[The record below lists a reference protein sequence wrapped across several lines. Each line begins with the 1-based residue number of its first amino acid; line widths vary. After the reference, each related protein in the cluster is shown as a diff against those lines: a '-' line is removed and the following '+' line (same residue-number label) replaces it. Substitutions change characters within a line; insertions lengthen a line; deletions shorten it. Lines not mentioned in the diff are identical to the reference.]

1 MGLLTP
7 YETYNMFMSLKFHFS
22 QKRYDF
28 FRYNGKVNTSLA
40 SFEQKKD
47 RWHYAKLSK
56 IIKDDHMQDFL
67 IANFLK
73 DKKWVGEFLE
83 DDAYDNYTAYL
94 KRKQSLTYTF
104 ENELDFL
111 LKSSTPKDLFKVK
124 SGQYPPILQDYLSG
138 GISLETLSIMNTFFC
153 FDQAFDNKL
162 GKDDVIWSRIRLHM
176 QKLHPFLF
184 YDKEKVK
191 FILKSRILNT

>member
-1 MGLLTP
+1 MGQLTP
-7 YETYNMFMSLKFHFS
+7 FETYNMFMSLKFHFS
-22 QKRYDF
+22 QKRYDY

-40 SFEQKKD
+40 AFEQKKD

-56 IIKDDHMQDFL
+56 YNPDALQDYL

-73 DKKWVGEFLE
+73 GKKWVGEFLE
-83 DDAYDNYTAYL
+83 EDAHENYVAYV

-124 SGQYPPILQDYLSG
+124 SGQYPPLLQDYLSG
-138 GISLETLSIMNTFFC
+138 GISLETLSILNTFFC
-153 FDQAFDNKL
+153 FDQVFDDKL
-162 GKDDVIWSRIRLHM
+162 GKDDIIWSNIRLQL
-176 QKLHPFLF
+176 QKLHPFLS
-184 YDKEKVK
+184 YDREKVK
-191 FILKSRILNT
+191 TVLKSRILNT